1 VELSKI
7 LVLADESANWKIA
20 GLRQL
25 DRVALEINEFCH
37 SQAKDR
43 ASVCVWWKPAIACE
57 RRWLPQNQRLTH
69 LYLTD
74 CAKSFADKSFDAAL
88 STRFLLYRGGLAEF
102 VAAQRRRSK
111 IIHAVSSIEPWQ
123 QSFDQVERIA
133 NHADADFAGRKR
145 WEYVRNAEEIASCE
159 KRLLRASAKSE
170 DGLVS
175 RFINRPVSRWVSR
188 VLLKFSVTP
197 NQCSLLTSLIV
208 IPACI
213 ALAYGNYF
221 GFVIGTALLQL
232 HSMLDGCDGEIAR
245 AKYVESERG
254 RNFDAFCDLTATLL
268 FVLSLGIGL
277 FRRPTVAG
285 WTRATY
291 LGESI
296 LSFLFLAMQ
305 WSVSRRQHASFGQL
319 SRGALDSIGRRVTS
333 VSSLQNERRISDSA
347 IHLLSTKLVPLLY
360 EITKR
365 DIVFFVFALLALANL
380 SPWILHCVLVFS
392 LTSFALTTKSLYR
405 RRLRDINPAA
415 R

>member
-1 VELSKI
+1 M
-7 LVLADESANWKIA
+7 
-20 GLRQL
+20 
-25 DRVALEINEFCH
+25 
-37 SQAKDR
+37 
-43 ASVCVWWKPAIACE
+43 
-57 RRWLPQNQRLTH
+57 
-69 LYLTD
+69 
-74 CAKSFADKSFDAAL
+74 
-88 STRFLLYRGGLAEF
+88 LYRGGLAEF

-123 QSFDQVERIA
+123 QSFDQVETIA
-133 NHADADFAGRKR
+133 NHADADFADRKR

-170 DGLVS
+170 DGSYFPIYQSSCVS
-175 RFINRPVSRWVSR
+175 MGQPGSLEVFSHAEPMQFAHVSDRHPGVHC
-188 VLLKFSVTP
+188 VG
-197 NQCSLLTSLIV
+197 
-208 IPACI
+208 
-213 ALAYGNYF
+213 YGNYF

-232 HSMLDGCDGEIAR
+232 HSMLHGCDGEIAR

-277 FRRPTVAG
+277 FRRPTVTG

-296 LSFLFLAMQ
+296 LSFLFLGMQ
-305 WSVSRRQHASFGQL
+305 WSVSRRQHAPFGEL

-347 IHLLSTKLVPLLY
+347 VHLLSTKLVPLLY

-365 DIVFFVFALLALANL
+365 DIVFFVFALLALANP

-405 RRLRDINPAA
+405 PRLRDINPAA
-415 R
+415 S